1 MVLGKHR
8 GQPLLHFN
16 PASGCPHW
24 PCRWSKFSA
33 KKLWTLFVVDSKN
46 VPFYVFCN
54 LSCNFHRRDCQN
66 WSPPCPKYWP
76 TFFMVRRR
84 YRLKCI
90 AVVLTSLQFE
100 NKSRYGQNSLKK
112 TWLVTL
118 QNCYLHYIFIAKY
131 LWLSCCRWLRNKIS
145 LSPCVEKET
154 SLFHSWQKKVLT
166 ITGTFVVVLCRYGRE
181 IKTCDWNSLTFLE
194 STTNRVRSF
203 FVGNFDH
210 RWGQRGHPEA
220 GNPRRVGLQGDCQHL
235 EHLLIIFR

>member
-1 MVLGKHR
+1 MTPFIRRHFSGFSFWFWANTEDNLCYISILR
-8 GQPLLHFN
+8 GF

-100 NKSRYGQNSLKK
+100 NKSRYGQLSKK
-112 TWLVTL
+112 NLT
-118 QNCYLHYIFIAKY
+118 CHIAK
-131 LWLSCCRWLRNKIS
+131 LLFALHIHCKIS
-145 LSPCVEKET
+145 L
-154 SLFHSWQKKVLT
+154 
-166 ITGTFVVVLCRYGRE
+166 I
-181 IKTCDWNSLTFLE
+181 I
-194 STTNRVRSF
+194 
-203 FVGNFDH
+203 
-210 RWGQRGHPEA
+210 
-220 GNPRRVGLQGDCQHL
+220 
-235 EHLLIIFR
+235 LLPMVTEQN